1 MDPIGDDLLRTIKT
15 EIGYREGPGRQS
27 KFGEWYSVNVVKDP
41 QYRTAP
47 WCGMFIA
54 WAAEKAG
61 VQQYVGQFAWTPSHG
76 RWFETNGAWSRT
88 PEPGALVFFDWSGGK
103 DIGGIDHVGVV
114 ERVEGGTIHTI
125 EGNVDRVWLKRKKR
139 DQDKV
144 VGYGLPRK
152 VKEHLAGA
160 VPGDDGAPGQVAD
173 RIEVRPALVRDA
185 VALTEVPGAA
195 SPVPVETAVI
205 AGLLTLVLGMTFVL
219 SRRRPRVSAGRH
231 RRRDGRRKAA
241 DAPIEAAG
249 PRERTPARGTGPYET
264 PARRTG
270 PYERDSADGTGSRE
284 RVALARQTPPLDR
297 SEGPAV
303 PAHLYEAVRVTRP
316 GWAHDPYRP
325 GAPVAPR
332 EPARRAAARNPRRKA
347 AQEPAQR
354 SAPKPMPMPAPVPV
368 PVPAGTVTTPLAE
381 GPHEVEGA
389 RTAREARRAA

>member
-173 RIEVRPALVRDA
+173 RIEVRPQLVREA
-185 VALTEVPGAA
+185 VVLTEVPGA

-231 RRRDGRRKAA
+231 RRRDGRRRAA
-241 DAPIEAAG
+241 DAPIEATG
-249 PRERTPARGTGPYET
+249 PHERTPARGTGSHE
-264 PARRTG
+264 RT
-270 PYERDSADGTGSRE
+270 SAGGTGSRE
-284 RVALARQTPPLDR
+284 RASLARRTPSPDR
-297 SEGPAV
+297 SGGPAV

-325 GAPVAPR
+325 GTPVAARRPAL
-332 EPARRAAARNPRRKA
+332 EPARRPAS
-347 AQEPAQR
+347 EPAQESAQE
-354 SAPKPMPMPAPVPV
+354 SAPEPAQESARRPMPAPVPA
-368 PVPAGTVTTPLAE
+368 PAGTVTAPLAE
-381 GPHEVEGA
+381 DPREVERA
-389 RTAREARRAA
+389 RTAPVARRAA

>member
-15 EIGYREGPGRQS
+15 EIGYREGPGRNS

-61 VQQYVGQFAWTPSHG
+61 VQQYVGQFAWTPSQA

-103 DIGGIDHVGVV
+103 DIPGIDHVGVV

-152 VKEHLAGA
+152 VKENLAGA
-160 VPGDDGAPGQVAD
+160 VPGEDGAPGQVSGLID
-173 RIEVRPALVRDA
+173 IRPAPAREA
-185 VALTEVPGAA
+185 VSLTAA
-195 SPVPVETAVI
+195 SQPPPVSVETAVI
-205 AGLLTLVLGMTFVL
+205 AGLLTFVLGMTFVL

-231 RRRDGRRKAA
+231 RRRDGWRWRAG
-241 DAPIEAAG
+241 APTGEAG
-249 PRERTPARGTGPYET
+249 PRTRTHEAVERAEGIGEAEELGAAAGEADPPGTSPA
-264 PARRTG
+264 
-270 PYERDSADGTGSRE
+270 ERPGDPV
-284 RVALARQTPPLDR
+284 VAP
-297 SEGPAV
+297 
-303 PAHLYEAVRVTRP
+303 HLYEAVRVTRP
-316 GWAHDPYRP
+316 GWACEPYRTWTP
-325 GAPVAPR
+325 APRPVADVPVR
-332 EPARRAAARNPRRKA
+332 AEAARRAAETGER
-347 AQEPAQR
+347 
-354 SAPKPMPMPAPVPV
+354 VP
-368 PVPAGTVTTPLAE
+368 E
-381 GPHEVEGA
+381 S
-389 RTAREARRAA
+389 RRAA